1 MSLISL
7 RAHLN
12 TREAAVSTLCPA
24 RSPKA
29 PSAPSSFPQSPLQS
43 YVRLRRSP
51 GNRRTPDGPDAEK
64 PSLCRRCLPD
74 SIDQAAIAWNATQPQ
89 SPGHTRASWACP
101 TFHKVNGLLNSS
113 AKWQQL
119 KSASDNH
126 AHPSNSSVV
135 RNLVHL
141 CVTMPPFAPSF
152 G

>member
-1 MSLISL
+1 MSGILRWVLYTAMTRHDRTSQKDLPGASL
-7 RAHLN
+7 NVLN
-12 TREAAVSTLCPA
+12 LLASTSEHSGGCCVHAVS
-24 RSPKA
+24 SPVAKA

-64 PSLCRRCLPD
+64 PSLCRSCLPD

-119 KSASDNH
+119 K
-126 AHPSNSSVV
+126 
-135 RNLVHL
+135 
-141 CVTMPPFAPSF
+141 F
-152 G
+152 GK